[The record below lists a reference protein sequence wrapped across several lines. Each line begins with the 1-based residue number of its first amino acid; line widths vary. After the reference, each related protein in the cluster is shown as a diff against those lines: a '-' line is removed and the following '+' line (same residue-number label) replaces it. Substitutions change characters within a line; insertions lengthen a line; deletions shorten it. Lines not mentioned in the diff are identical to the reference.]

1 MRFYREDSRRSP
13 GLAQHPGRG
22 HLLAALALTGLGI
35 AMAMAMPG
43 ATTSAQATPAK
54 AGKPKYYFNVTEI
67 QSTVA
72 SDAVK
77 ATAKEILA
85 KDLAA
90 RPQFTADLGGA
101 TAPDEVAAELRRRK
115 LAGFLVT
122 MNIEKLSR
130 EPRPPKPGGR
140 LSQLAVGV
148 KVSVFGTTIPE
159 AKLAFGGD
167 GEAEIVAEVV
177 ERRMDEETASLTNDV
192 LVQAVK
198 QAVDQAV
205 AKLSMPVS
213 RPFNESKRRKAKG
226 PKP

>member
-1 MRFYREDSRRSP
+1 
-13 GLAQHPGRG
+13 
-22 HLLAALALTGLGI
+22 
-35 AMAMAMPG
+35 
-43 ATTSAQATPAK
+43 
-54 AGKPKYYFNVTEI
+54 
-67 QSTVA
+67 
-72 SDAVK
+72 
-77 ATAKEILA
+77 
-85 KDLAA
+85 
-90 RPQFTADLGGA
+90 
-101 TAPDEVAAELRRRK
+101 VAAELRRRK

-122 MNIEKLSR
+122 MNIEKLTR

-140 LSQLAVGV
+140 LPQLSVAV

-177 ERRMDEETASLTNDV
+177 ERRMAEETASLTNDV

-213 RPFNESKRRKAKG
+213 RPYNESKRGKG
-226 PKP
+226 KGKGKESRP

>member
-1 MRFYREDSRRSP
+1 MRFSREDSGKSSAGSAGFAHNVRR
-13 GLAQHPGRG
+13 R
-22 HLLAALALTGLGI
+22 HLLAALGVAGLVSLGLATGAQG
-35 AMAMAMPG
+35 APG
-43 ATTSAQATPAK
+43 K
-54 AGKPKYYFNVTEI
+54 ANKAKYYFNVLEI
-67 QSTVA
+67 RSTVA
-72 SDAVK
+72 GDDVK
-77 ATAKEILA
+77 AAAKDILT

-90 RPQFTADLGGA
+90 RPQFTPDLGGA
-101 TAPDEVAAELRRRK
+101 SDPDAVAAELRRRK
-115 LAGFLVT
+115 LSGFLVT
-122 MNIEKLSR
+122 MNIEKLAR

-140 LSQLAVGV
+140 LPQLSVGV

-213 RPFNESKRRKAKG
+213 RPFNESKRRKTKG